1 MHHWLPQEI
10 VETLEAAWTCAE
22 KGSTSAEQIAAA
34 AQTEVTE
41 ALLAECERAGYLTR
55 RNGNQWCLTT
65 LGRQTAEEIVR
76 RHRLAE
82 RLVVDVLGMTLE
94 ESEADAC
101 EFEHLLARGVTEA
114 ICTLLGHPR
123 FCPHQHPIPAG
134 ACCQRLENQAPALVA
149 TVDRLDTG
157 QSARIAYLSAAN
169 FPRLQKLSALGL
181 APGAVI
187 KVLQKYPSFVVQ
199 CDETQIALEREIA
212 RDIYVWRR
220 IPASAP
226 MAHQLR

>member
-1 MHHWLPQEI
+1 LQ
-10 VETLEAAWTCAE
+10 L
-22 KGSTSAEQIAAA
+22 
-34 AQTEVTE
+34 
-41 ALLAECERAGYLTR
+41 
-55 RNGNQWCLTT
+55 
-65 LGRQTAEEIVR
+65 
-76 RHRLAE
+76 
-82 RLVVDVLGMTLE
+82 
-94 ESEADAC
+94 
-101 EFEHLLARGVTEA
+101 
-114 ICTLLGHPR
+114 
-123 FCPHQHPIPAG
+123 PAG
-134 ACCQRLENQAPALVA
+134 ACCQRAENQAPALVA